1 MKDEKMPFEG
11 KRGTRRGF
19 LKGALAGGAAMPGL
33 AVAGAAQAA
42 ENEGACLELP
52 PENAQVFN
60 LTCQYCMVQCGYKA
74 YVWEPGTG
82 RTPEGDYTWA
92 MSGEWFAPH
101 NIVTVERDGKP
112 VHVAVKADPD
122 CVVNHG
128 DYSIRGGTAALTLF
142 QKNTP
147 VAEKRLL
154 YPMIRKGGEG
164 SPLERVSWDEALDFT
179 AAKLSE
185 LRDEHGPDA
194 LSLVW
199 GDWLYN
205 LHTYAMLKLWF
216 EGIGSSTHT
225 GNGWFFDEESA
236 GISAAFGTGTRSFTE
251 EDFEETKLL
260 VTMGA
265 NVEAN
270 GSVWHHRFFG
280 NLAGGGARHIDI
292 DPRRTWQSEL
302 AEKYG
307 GLHLMP
313 LPGTDA
319 ILIGAIIR
327 EIIARDG
334 WDKAF
339 VEEHVSGFDVL
350 RTTVQAPKFEL
361 AAAAEATAVPQEKIL
376 RAVEM
381 LIEAKGQSM
390 LLNEK
395 GIMHQMAAFEAQ
407 HALAALGAILG
418 NVGKPGA
425 TTSRMGGHPGGSMVW
440 PSEPASRADNA
451 YMYDRLAAGGVKATW
466 AFGCNIARQLP
477 DLTNQL
483 PRIAEGFVVVQ
494 DRIHTEM
501 DEFADVLLPAA
512 TWGENTTLLT
522 SVTRRLRMT
531 QAFMDAPG
539 EARPDWWIVG
549 EVGRRM
555 GFEGFGWGSA
565 RDVWDEMRAKS
576 DDIAEITWEM
586 LEEAG
591 TNGFRLPYR
600 NGQEGP
606 DRLFSDEYLAMNGKR
621 FATDD
626 GKVHLERT
634 AVLAD
639 FDPSAFEWGEVS
651 DTYPLMAFDFRLNEL
666 WNTGYTYWD
675 KPTVNARTPEAF
687 ILIHPE
693 DAAARGIATGDRL
706 ELRSP
711 YGACEG
717 LARVTDGVVRGAV
730 GIPALFPKDGQEFN
744 FATRPHVSPV
754 NGDFD
759 TMVACD
765 VVKV

>member
-1 MKDEKMPFEG
+1 MKDENMPQTDV
-11 KRGTRRGF
+11 RRARRGF
-19 LKGALAGGAAMPGL
+19 MKGALAGVAAIPALTLGAPAR
-33 AVAGAAQAA
+33 AAGDTAT
-42 ENEGACLELP
+42 CLELP
-52 PENAQVFN
+52 PENAEVFN
-60 LTCQYCMVQCGYKA
+60 ATCQYCMVQCGYKA
-74 YVWEPGTG
+74 YVWERGTG
-82 RTPEGDYTWA
+82 RQPKGDYAGA

-101 NIVTVERDGKP
+101 SIVPAEKDGKE
-112 VHVAVKADPD
+112 VFIAVKADPD

-142 QKNTP
+142 QKNSP
-147 VAEKRLL
+147 VAEKRIQ
-154 YPMIRKGGEG
+154 YPMIRKGGKG
-164 SPLERVSWDEALDFT
+164 SSLERVGWDEALDFT
-179 AAKLSE
+179 AAKLTE
-185 LRDEHGPDA
+185 LRDAHGPDA

-216 EGIGSSTHT
+216 KGIGSSTHT
-225 GNGWFFDEESA
+225 GNGWFYDEESA

-270 GSVWHHRFFG
+270 GSVWHQRFFPK
-280 NLAGGGARHIDI
+280 LSGGGAKHIDI
-292 DPRRTWQSEL
+292 DPRRTYQGEL
-302 AEKYG
+302 AEQYG
-307 GLHLMP
+307 GLHLMVR
-313 LPGTDA
+313 PGTDA

-327 EIIARDG
+327 EIIARG
-334 WDKAF
+334 AWDKDF
-339 VEEHVSGFDVL
+339 VDTHVSGFDVL
-350 RTTVQAPKFEL
+350 RETVQGPKFEL

-381 LIEAKGQSM
+381 LIEAKGRSM

-418 NVGKPGA
+418 NAGKPGA

-440 PSEPASRADNA
+440 PDEPPSRKDNS
-451 YMYDRLAAGGVKATW
+451 YMYKRLAEGGVKATW
-466 AFGCNIARQLP
+466 AFACNIAKQLP

-483 PRIAEGFVVVQ
+483 PRIAEGFVIVQ
-494 DRIHTEM
+494 DRIHSDM
-501 DEFADVLLPAA
+501 DEIADVLLPAA

-539 EARPDWWIVG
+539 ETRPDWWIVG

-555 GFEGFGWGSA
+555 GYEGFGWQSA
-565 RDVWDEMRAKS
+565 KEVWDEMRAQS
-576 DDIAEITWEM
+576 DSIREITWEM
-586 LEEAG
+586 LEGAG
-591 TNGFRLPYR
+591 TNGIRLPYK
-600 NGQEGP
+600 GGPGP
-606 DRLFSDEYLAMNGKR
+606 DRLFSDDYEARNGKR
-621 FATDD
+621 FATAD

-634 AVLAD
+634 TVLAG
-639 FDPSAFEWGEVS
+639 FDPKTYEWGEVS
-651 DTYPLMAFDFRLNEL
+651 ETYPLMAFDFRLNEL

-675 KPTVNARTPEAF
+675 KPTVNARTPDAF

-693 DAAARGIATGDRL
+693 DATARGIATGDSL

-711 YGACEG
+711 YGKCQG
-717 LARVTDGVVRGAV
+717 LARVTDGVLKGAV
-730 GIPALFPKDGQEFN
+730 GIPALFPKAGQEFN

>member
-1 MKDEKMPFEG
+1 MKDEMTPQTG
-11 KRGTRRGF
+11 IGSSRRRF
-19 LKGALAGGAAMPGL
+19 LKGALAGSAAVPVLGL
-33 AVAGAAQAA
+33 AGQASAAG
-42 ENEGACLELP
+42 GADTCLELP
-52 PENAQVFN
+52 PENAQIFN
-60 LTCQYCMVQCGYKA
+60 ATCQYCMVQCGYKA
-74 YVWEPGTG
+74 YVWERGTG
-82 RTPEGDYTWA
+82 IRPEADYTGA
-92 MSGEWFAPH
+92 LSGEWFAPH
-101 NIVTVERDGKP
+101 SIVPAEKDGKE
-112 VHVAVKADPD
+112 VYIAVKADPD
-122 CVVNHG
+122 CVVNLG

-147 VAEKRLL
+147 VAEKRLQ
-154 YPMIRKGGEG
+154 YPMIRKGGKA
-164 SPLERVSWDEALDFT
+164 SPLERVSWEEAIDFT
-179 AAKLSE
+179 AAKLIE
-185 LRDEHGPDA
+185 LRAAHGPDA

-205 LHTYAMLKLWF
+205 LPTYAMLKFWF

-270 GSVWHHRFFG
+270 GSVWHHRFFP
-280 NLAGGGARHIDI
+280 NLSGGGAKHIDI
-292 DPRRTWQSEL
+292 DPRRTYQAEL
-302 AEKYG
+302 AEQYG
-307 GLHLMP
+307 GLHLM
-313 LPGTDA
+313 LRPGTDA

-327 EIIARDG
+327 EIIARDA
-334 WDKAF
+334 WDKDF
-339 VEEHVSGFDVL
+339 VTAHVTGFDVL
-350 RTTVQAPKFEL
+350 RDTVQAPKFEL
-361 AAAAEATAVPQEKIL
+361 AAAGETTGVPQEKIL

-407 HALAALGAILG
+407 HAQAALGAILG
-418 NVGKPGA
+418 NAGKPGA

-440 PSEPASRADNA
+440 PDEPPSRADNA

-466 AFGCNIARQLP
+466 AFGTNIARQLP

-483 PRIAEGFVVVQ
+483 PRIAEGFVIVQ
-494 DRIHTEM
+494 DRIHSDM
-501 DEFADVLLPAA
+501 DEIADVLLPAA
-512 TWGENTTLLT
+512 TWGETTTLLS

-531 QAFMDAPG
+531 QAFMDPPG
-539 EARPDWWIVG
+539 EARPDWWIVA
-549 EVGRRM
+549 EVAKRM
-555 GFEGFGWGSA
+555 GYQGFEWASPK
-565 RDVWDEMRAKS
+565 DVWDEMRDKS
-576 DDIAEITWEM
+576 DGIRELTWEM
-586 LEEAG
+586 LEGAG
-591 TNGFRLPYR
+591 TNGFRLPYL
-600 NGQEGP
+600 NGQAGP
-606 DRLFSDEYLAMNGKR
+606 DRLFSDDYEARNGKR

-639 FDPSAFEWGEVS
+639 FDPKAFEWGEVS
-651 DTYPLMAFDFRLNEL
+651 ETYPLMAFDFRLNEL

-675 KPTVNARTPEAF
+675 KPTVNARTPDAF
-687 ILIHPE
+687 VLIHPE
-693 DAAARGIATGDRL
+693 DAAARSIASGEEV

-711 YGACEG
+711 YGFCRG
-717 LARVTDGVVRGAV
+717 FARVTEGVVKGAV
-730 GIPALFPKDGQEFN
+730 GIPALFPKKGQEFN
-744 FATRPHVSPV
+744 YATRPHASPV

-765 VVKV
+765 IVKV

>member
-1 MKDEKMPFEG
+1 MKDEMLRSGEP
-11 KRGTRRGF
+11 RGTRRRF
-19 LKGALAGGAAMPGL
+19 LKGVLTTGAAAPALAIAEQ
-33 AVAGAAQAA
+33 AQA
-42 ENEGACLELP
+42 NSHEGACVELP

-60 LTCQYCMVQCGYKA
+60 ATCQYCMVQCGYKA
-74 YVWEPGTG
+74 YVWERGSG
-82 RTPEGDYTWA
+82 IKPEGDYTGA
-92 MSGEWFAPH
+92 MSGEWFATH
-101 NIVTVERDGKP
+101 SIAAVEKDGKP
-112 VHVAVKADPD
+112 VYVAVKADPD
-122 CVVNHG
+122 CVVNYG

-142 QKNTP
+142 QKNSP
-147 VAEKRLL
+147 VAEKRILR
-154 YPMIRKGGEG
+154 PMIRKSGKG
-164 SPLERVSWDEALDFT
+164 SPLEQVSWKEALDFT

-185 LRDEHGPDA
+185 LRDAHGPDA

-216 EGIGSSTHT
+216 KGIGSSTHT

-251 EDFEETKLL
+251 DDFGETKLL
-260 VTMGA
+260 LTMGA

-270 GSVWHHRFFG
+270 GSVWYHRFFL
-280 NLAGGGARHIDI
+280 NMSGGSAKHIEI
-292 DPRRTWQSEL
+292 DPRRTYQAEL
-302 AEKYG
+302 AEQYG
-307 GLHLMP
+307 GLHLMVR
-313 LPGTDA
+313 PGTDA
-319 ILIGAIIR
+319 LLMGAIIR
-327 EIIARDG
+327 EIIARNA

-339 VEEHVSGFDVL
+339 VDAHVAGFDVL
-350 RTTVQAPKFEL
+350 RDTVQAPKFEL
-361 AAAAEATAVPQEKIL
+361 AAAAEATAVPQDKIL

-418 NVGKPGA
+418 NAGKPGA
-425 TTSRMGGHPGGSMVW
+425 TTSRMGGHPSGSMVW
-440 PSEPASRADNA
+440 PDEPPSRSDNA
-451 YMYDRLAAGGVKATW
+451 YMYKRLAEGGVKATW
-466 AFGCNIARQLP
+466 AFACNIAKQLP

-483 PRIAEGFVVVQ
+483 PRIAEGFVIVQ
-494 DRIHTEM
+494 DRVHSDM
-501 DEFADVLLPAA
+501 DQIADVLLPAA

-549 EVGRRM
+549 EIGKRM
-555 GFEGFGWGSA
+555 GYEGFGWQSA
-565 RDVWDEMRAKS
+565 KEVWDEMRVQS
-576 DDIAEITWEM
+576 DSIAEITWEM

-591 TNGFRLPYR
+591 TNGFRLPYK
-600 NGQEGP
+600 GGKEGP
-606 DRLFSDEYLAMNGKR
+606 DRLFSDDYAERNGKR
-621 FATDD
+621 FATAD
-626 GKVHLERT
+626 GKVHLEKT
-634 AVLAD
+634 AVLTD
-639 FDPSAFEWGEVS
+639 FDPRVFEWGEVS
-651 DTYPLMAFDFRLNEL
+651 ETYPLMAFDFRLNEL

-675 KPTVNARTPEAF
+675 KPTVNARTPDAF

-693 DAAARGIATGDRL
+693 DAAPRGIATGEMV

-711 YGACEG
+711 YGKCQG
-717 LARVTDGVVRGAV
+717 LARVTDEVVKGAV
-730 GIPALFPKDGQEFN
+730 GVPALFPKAGQEFN

-765 VVKV
+765 VFKV